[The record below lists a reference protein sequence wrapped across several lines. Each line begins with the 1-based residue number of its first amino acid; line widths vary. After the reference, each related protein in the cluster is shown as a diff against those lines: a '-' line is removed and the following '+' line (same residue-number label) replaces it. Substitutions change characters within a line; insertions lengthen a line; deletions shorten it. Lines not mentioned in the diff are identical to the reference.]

1 MPYFAGPIVRAVS
14 RLTAQGQG
22 NLRLESDMRRCA
34 TLVYNPDTPKEQ
46 RFRLDKRIV
55 VGRRRPK
62 ADELGETVMLADPV
76 ISGRHCILT
85 QTGDGRFLIRDV
97 SRNGTR
103 VRGKRLI
110 PNVEVEIHPGD
121 RIQIGSH
128 EFLLETDETT
138 LRIMRPDDSL
148 DDNTRLVDVNTEV
161 SILMGDVRGYTSL
174 TQRYGP
180 SEVFANLS
188 RVFAELEAVVLEH
201 DGAIKEYQG
210 DAIFCYWE
218 ANPDAPRDHAHR
230 ACQAAL
236 ALDAQLQALAG
247 NPRVWSLSDYPLHM
261 EWAVTTGSVVLSSM
275 GRDRPVGLA
284 MVGEPVNYAFRL
296 EKLAGEETGT
306 ILACERTEALCR
318 SVFRFRELGPQQIE
332 GLAEAR
338 HVFALEG
345 ARAEGHR

>member
-1 MPYFAGPIVRAVS
+1 
-14 RLTAQGQG
+14 
-22 NLRLESDMRRCA
+22 MRRSA
-34 TLVYNPDTPKEQ
+34 TLVYNPHAPEEQ
-46 RFRLDKRIV
+46 RFTLHKRIV
-55 VGRRRPK
+55 IGRRRPK
-62 ADELGETVMLADPV
+62 GDELGETVMLADPV
-76 ISGRHCILT
+76 VSGRHCILL

-121 RIQIGSH
+121 RIQVGSH
-128 EFLLETDETT
+128 EFLLESDQAT
-138 LRIMRPDDSL
+138 LRMMRPDDSL
-148 DDNTRLVDVNTEV
+148 YDNTRLVDASTEV

-174 TQRYGP
+174 NQRYGP
-180 SEVFANLS
+180 SEVFANLG

-210 DAIFCYWE
+210 DAIFSYWE
-218 ANPDAPRDHAHR
+218 ANPDAPCCHARR

-236 ALDAQLQALAG
+236 ASDARLRALAG
-247 NPRVWSLSDYPLHM
+247 DPGVWSLRDSPLQM

-296 EKLAGEETGT
+296 EKLAGEDTGT
-306 ILACERTEALCR
+306 ILVCDRTEALCR
-318 SVFRFRELGPQQIE
+318 SVFRFRELGPLPIE
-332 GLAEAR
+332 GHAEAR

-345 ARAEGHR
+345 VRTQSPR